1 MCSYTYH
8 THTYF
13 KIYIPY
19 ISYIPCRHTNHI
31 DTQIHTQTQFT
42 YPYVKYI
49 HIYIRIAR
57 HLDGHPD
64 GHTTQAYKYT
74 YAYIR
79 IHMQMQLYIYTTHI
93 YTCMGNKKEHVS
105 NHLLFL
111 HPLRTIPL
119 IELQIFSL
127 RQTLQR
133 PKIKQKPRAST
144 AHSVERKLAAV
155 ACYHAKASRIPVR
168 PFLLY
173 VCAVLLP

>member
-1 MCSYTYH
+1 
-8 THTYF
+8 
-13 KIYIPY
+13 
-19 ISYIPCRHTNHI
+19 
-31 DTQIHTQTQFT
+31 
-42 YPYVKYI
+42 
-49 HIYIRIAR
+49 
-57 HLDGHPD
+57 
-64 GHTTQAYKYT
+64 
-74 YAYIR
+74 
-79 IHMQMQLYIYTTHI
+79 MQMHLYIYTTHI

-168 PFLLY
+168 PFLLF
-173 VCAVLLP
+173 VCVVLLPWHFPYSHKSLFFFTICFQVQFQSHIFFTVFFTIYFQVHFKSQFFLQFFYKLIILWFPEVG